1 MSQQPNTNTY
11 VEHLRHNNGA
21 KKNYV
26 LVFEFMHSQ
35 IAKEV
40 GIKEEGRK
48 IQKETYAYVGRK
60 IVKLFVLIQDE

>member
-1 MSQQPNTNTY
+1 M
-11 VEHLRHNNGA
+11 
-21 KKNYV
+21 YV

-48 IQKETYAYVGRK
+48 IQKETYVYVGRK
-60 IVKLFVLIQDE
+60 INKLFVLIQDE